1 MKKINWKYIAGICWL
16 LSAALLS
23 CQTESQPADEAAA
36 TQATAPDSATVN
48 EITLTEP
55 QYRAIGVE
63 LGSVQNETVSTEVKA
78 NGRVDLPPEN
88 RATVS
93 LPIGGKIKYVNTL
106 PGQRVRRGEL
116 LATLESFD
124 FIQLQQDYLQNSSQL
139 TFLQKELE
147 RQKTLSAENVGA
159 RKNYEKAQADY
170 DATRALAQ
178 SLAAKLK
185 LLGLSVGTLEKDG
198 IASAARIVSPV
209 NGYITIANINLG
221 KQVMPGEE
229 LLEIIDKSHM
239 HIELNVFEQDAP
251 LIQKGQV
258 VRVVPANGQPMQAY
272 VHLVGRMLE
281 GESRSLNIHAHVRDE
296 KREGE
301 LIPGEYVTAYI
312 RTGNHPAVT
321 VPPDALVRKGA
332 SGFIYIEKNSRE
344 FQRIPVEIGD
354 TADSGHISIKTPV
367 DLTGQKLV
375 TKGAYLIDAEFAKRS
390 EPEEE

>member
-1 MKKINWKYIAGICWL
+1 MKDNFLSLWVKPAGYFL
-16 LSAALLS
+16 ALTGMLS
-23 CQTESQPADEAAA
+23 CQTESQSEQQ
-36 TQATAPDSATVN
+36 TSLVAPDSVTVN

-55 QYRAIGVE
+55 QYRAIGIE
-63 LGSVQNETVSTEVKA
+63 LGSVQNETVSSEVKA

-93 LPIGGKIKYVNTL
+93 LPIGGKIRYVKAL

-170 DATRALAQ
+170 DATRALTQ

-185 LLGLSVGTLEKDG
+185 LLGLSIGTLEKDG
-198 IASAARIVSPV
+198 ITSAARIVSPV
-209 NGYITIANINLG
+209 NGYITVANINLG

-239 HIELNVFEQDAP
+239 HIELNVFEQDAFS
-251 LIQKGQV
+251 IQKGQE
-258 VRVVPANGQPMQAY
+258 VRVVPANGLPMTAY

-296 KREGE
+296 KRERE
-301 LIPGEYVTAYI
+301 LIPGEYVTAHI
-312 RTGNHPAVT
+312 RTGSRPAVT

-332 SGFIYIEKNSRE
+332 NGFVYIEKNSRE

-354 TADSGHISIKTPV
+354 TADSGNIAIKTLV

-390 EPEEE
+390 EPEE